1 MYSSRSARSVAA
13 SRSTDVFAFGTLAW
27 ELLTSQ
33 LAWDGQTEADRLH
46 ALNRGESL
54 SLAALPLE
62 TPGSV
67 AALLA
72 RCMALERHDRPRMAE
87 AMAVIE
93 QAHENLLS
101 GRFVG
106 I

>member
-1 MYSSRSARSVAA
+1 MFATRTALAAAA

-27 ELLTSQ
+27 ELLSSQ
-33 LAWDGQTEADRLH
+33 LAWEGQTENVR
-46 ALNRGESL
+46 ALALARGESL
-54 SLAALPLE
+54 SAAALPLE
-62 TPGSV
+62 TPISIG
-67 AALLA
+67 ALVA
-72 RCMALERHDRPRMAE
+72 RCMALERHDRPRMSE

-106 I
+106 T